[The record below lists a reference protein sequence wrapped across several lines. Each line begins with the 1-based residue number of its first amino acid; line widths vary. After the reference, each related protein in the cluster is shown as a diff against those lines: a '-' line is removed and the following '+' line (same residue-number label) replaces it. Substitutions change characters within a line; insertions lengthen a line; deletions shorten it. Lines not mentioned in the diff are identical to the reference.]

1 MENALRQAKSR
12 KSIEGNQGQA
22 DQANKIYSPLIV
34 NGVENSNNDNAHIL
48 GSEKTGATPNPPN
61 IARQISIGGAIISEF
76 NPLGEEQQK
85 AALDNPQITKGP
97 GDQNAV
103 QQVLVDNFL
112 KSQNL
117 NLAPSQKLLSSA
129 EIKSLP
135 HSPGAKWGLKSR
147 PSQKQITNNKNRRL
161 TNSVSTTTIP
171 ELKKL
176 TGNM

>member
-1 MENALRQAKSR
+1 MENALRQAKGR
-12 KSIEGNQGQA
+12 KSIEGNQGHV
-22 DQANKIYSPLIV
+22 DNANKIYSPLIV

-76 NPLGEEQQK
+76 NPLGEEHK
-85 AALDNPQITKGP
+85 AALDNPQITKGS

-112 KSQNL
+112 KSQNVL
-117 NLAPSQKLLSSA
+117 NLVPSHKLLGSA

-147 PSQKQITNNKNRRL
+147 PSQKQVTNNKNRRL

-171 ELKKL
+171 EMKKL
-176 TGNM
+176 TGNL

>member
-97 GDQNAV
+97 GDV

-135 HSPGAKWGLKSR
+135 HSPGANWNLKSR
-147 PSQKQITNNKNRRL
+147 PIQKQMTNNKNRRL